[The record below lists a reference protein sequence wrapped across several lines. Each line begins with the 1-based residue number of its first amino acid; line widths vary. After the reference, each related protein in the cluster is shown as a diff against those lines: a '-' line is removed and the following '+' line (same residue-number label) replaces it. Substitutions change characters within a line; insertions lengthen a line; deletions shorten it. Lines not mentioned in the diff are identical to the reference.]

1 MIYEHADLRINPE
14 TETEFLM
21 DFAAVRHLLL
31 EAEGCLS
38 VELFESVDTPAA
50 YLLRVGWEKIE
61 DHTNAFPGTHQADE
75 LGRVLMAHCAAP
87 PNVIHYSGQEV
98 TVAPAQSLNGP

>member
-14 TETEFLM
+14 TEEEFLK

-38 VELFESVDTPAA
+38 VELLVSVDTDAA
-50 YLLRVGWEKIE
+50 YLLRVGWERIE
-61 DHTNAFPGTHQADE
+61 DHTETFPGTFQANE
-75 LGRVLMAHCAAP
+75 LGRMLMAHCAGP
-87 PNVIHYSGQEV
+87 PSVIHYNGQDMSV
-98 TVAPAQSLNGP
+98 TP

>member
-14 TETEFLM
+14 TETGFLV
-21 DFAAVRHLLL
+21 DFAAVRRLLL

-38 VELFESVDTPAA
+38 VELLVSVDTPAA
-50 YLLRVGWEKIE
+50 YLLRVGWERIE
-61 DHTNAFPGTHQADE
+61 DHTDTFPGTLQANE

-98 TVAPAQSLNGP
+98 TVTPVEPLDGP